1 MSIEQTKGY
10 LRIKGKIWGLNNKE
24 PFTNQT
30 GSIRN
35 LSFGI
40 QSSKENSN
48 YIQVGKWANSSLNIK
63 YKSED
68 MEEVGEVAEQDAIP
82 VIKGMFKDGDSVY
95 VNLRMDINTYSKSL
109 DFLVSNIYSEKE
121 PIDFDSSNFEE
132 TCSLKTSIIITEK
145 PIDKKVKGGLATYKG
160 DLIEMEFKLDDDTI
174 NNYFIENIKVGD
186 LVPVEIYVNNK
197 PTYEEGEDEGGER
210 TTLKGKKIK
219 TGGNRHIIGR
229 ELEYQIVDVDQTMI
243 QKKKYERSEIR
254 EALENTE
261 NSTNNTKNKTI
272 ENTTNKSNNSSDDDL
287 PF

>member
-63 YKSED
+63 FKSED
-68 MEEVGEVAEQDAIP
+68 MEEVKEVAEQDAISE
-82 VIKGMFKDGDSVY
+82 IKDVFKDGDSVY

-121 PIDFDSSNFEE
+121 PIDFDSPNFEE

-145 PIDKKVKGGLATYKG
+145 PSDKKVKGGLATYKG
-160 DLIEMEFKLDDDTI
+160 DLIEMEFKLDDDVI

-197 PTYEEGEDEGGER
+197 PIYEEGEEEGEER

-219 TGGNRHIIGR
+219 SGGNRHITGR
-229 ELEYQIVDVDQTMI
+229 ELEYQIVDVDQKMI

-261 NSTNNTKNKTI
+261 NSTNSTKNTTL
-272 ENTTNKSNNSSDDDL
+272 ENTSNQNDSSSDDDL